1 MISFANTIEIDR
13 EPADVYAYV
22 ADLEHTPEW
31 NWAITSSEKITPG
44 PAAIGTQYRQTRSAP
59 RPAIEVIEITGLEE
73 GRRVDVAGRLGSFRA
88 RLVYELVASPTGTR
102 LINSVELDP
111 PVPLGPFGA
120 MLGSRVRTS
129 VAENLNVL
137 KQLLEGQSGLLA
149 QATAKR
155 PLVGQPRARGI
166 HQFWSS

>member
-1 MISFANTIEIDR
+1 MISFANTIDIDC
-13 EPADVYAYV
+13 EPADVYAYI

-31 NWAITSSEKITPG
+31 NWAITSSGKITPG
-44 PAAIGTQYRQTRSAP
+44 PVAIGTQYRQTRSAP
-59 RPAIEVIEITGLEE
+59 RAAVEVIEITGLEE
-73 GRRVDVAGRLGSFRA
+73 GRRADVAGTLGPFRA

-102 LINSVELDP
+102 LTNTVELDP

-137 KQLLEGQSGLLA
+137 KQLLEGQLGRLP
-149 QATAKR
+149 QATDT
-155 PLVGQPRARGI
+155 
-166 HQFWSS
+166 

>member
-1 MISFANTIEIDR
+1 MITFANTIDIDR
-13 EPADVYAYV
+13 EPADVYSYI

-31 NWAITSSEKITPG
+31 NWAITSSEKITRG

-59 RPAIEVIEITGLEE
+59 RAAIEVIEITGLEE
-73 GRRVDVAGRLGSFRA
+73 GRRVDVAGTLGPFRA
-88 RLVYELVASPTGTR
+88 RFVYELVASPTGTR
-102 LINSVELDP
+102 LTNSVELDP

-149 QATAKR
+149 QATDT
-155 PLVGQPRARGI
+155 
-166 HQFWSS
+166 